1 MSKSRHRFS
10 AESKFEVA
18 LQAAK
23 GLKTLNE
30 LSSQFGVHPN
40 QISAWK
46 RQLLASGPTVF
57 SHTGARQQRTLEVL
71 QMVQSLRAAWQLSS
85 TLDGLFCRVAL
96 RQALQEGV
104 PTIFNTDQG
113 AQFTAVEFT
122 GILETAGIQ
131 IGMDA

>member
-1 MSKSRHRFS
+1 
-10 AESKFEVA
+10 
-18 LQAAK
+18 
-23 GLKTLNE
+23 
-30 LSSQFGVHPN
+30 
-40 QISAWK
+40 
-46 RQLLASGPTVF
+46 
-57 SHTGARQQRTLEVL
+57 
-71 QMVQSLRAAWQLSS
+71 MVQSLRAAWQLSS